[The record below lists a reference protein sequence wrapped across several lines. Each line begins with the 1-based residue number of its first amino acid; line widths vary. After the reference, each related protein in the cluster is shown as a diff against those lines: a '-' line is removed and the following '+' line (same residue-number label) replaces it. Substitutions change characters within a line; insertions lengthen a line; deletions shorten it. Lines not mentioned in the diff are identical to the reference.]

1 MTENEDSFKKGK
13 AFEDFVE
20 NNIFTKEHYTI
31 HHKTHGFEQN
41 SKRFVEDSKY
51 PDFTF
56 RVLKNNQLFNVE
68 AKYRSGF
75 NSFDKI
81 EVFSNP
87 NQYIFFKEIDSSEKP
102 IFILLGCG
110 DTASNPDE
118 LSLIPF
124 AEIKYTS
131 IYRSLFKKY
140 KIDKKFIAND
150 DIIKLLPTNIENN
163 PKFILNEPTVVY
175 NTQKPP
181 TQNRFKKPLIFGS
194 ILTVTLL
201 GLFFYFNVNKG
212 SEVSP
217 KTIKKLKERV
227 SGYYNAITK
236 GNVDLLDYYVNDH
249 LDTWYDAKN
258 VNLSYVKE
266 SSTKYF
272 RSHPVR
278 SAEIKWETFN
288 VERLPNGDYSVNYEM
303 TYRVKKRNEKMYK
316 KYNLIILSIWNKN
329 YKLNSLHEEILN
341 E

>member
-1 MTENEDSFKKGK
+1 
-13 AFEDFVE
+13 
-20 NNIFTKEHYTI
+20 
-31 HHKTHGFEQN
+31 
-41 SKRFVEDSKY
+41 
-51 PDFTF
+51 
-56 RVLKNNQLFNVE
+56 
-68 AKYRSGF
+68 
-75 NSFDKI
+75 
-81 EVFSNP
+81 
-87 NQYIFFKEIDSSEKP
+87 
-102 IFILLGCG
+102 
-110 DTASNPDE
+110 

-212 SEVSP
+212 SEVSS